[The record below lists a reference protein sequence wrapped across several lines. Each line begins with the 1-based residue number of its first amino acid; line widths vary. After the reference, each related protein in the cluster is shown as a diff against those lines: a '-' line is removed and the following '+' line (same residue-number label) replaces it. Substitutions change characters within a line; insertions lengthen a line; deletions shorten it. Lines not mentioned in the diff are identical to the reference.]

1 MQIKL
6 ITRNIK
12 TVSTQTKVCFL
23 YANLPRG
30 IFLKCSDVVCYE
42 RGVGC
47 FLKGKLYESLRES
60 CGKVSAAM
68 LWVADAILRVVVGGI
83 KPWGTIDGSE
93 SNKIVSASI
102 FDCI

>member
-1 MQIKL
+1 MPICQEVFFSSVQMLFAMK
-6 ITRNIK
+6 
-12 TVSTQTKVCFL
+12 
-23 YANLPRG
+23 G
-30 IFLKCSDVVCYE
+30 
-42 RGVGC
+42 GWGC

-83 KPWGTIDGSE
+83 TPWGTIDGSE